1 MLIAMWFV
9 LRLNLGQRW
18 SKYKTIRFI
27 RPLLLLADLPGIR
40 MSFFEVGTNLGL
52 RTFCTG
58 APFAPF
64 GCPGGLKH
72 GAEFWMPTKEDG
84 VGVYLPHI

>member
-1 MLIAMWFV
+1 
-9 LRLNLGQRW
+9 
-18 SKYKTIRFI
+18 
-27 RPLLLLADLPGIR
+27 